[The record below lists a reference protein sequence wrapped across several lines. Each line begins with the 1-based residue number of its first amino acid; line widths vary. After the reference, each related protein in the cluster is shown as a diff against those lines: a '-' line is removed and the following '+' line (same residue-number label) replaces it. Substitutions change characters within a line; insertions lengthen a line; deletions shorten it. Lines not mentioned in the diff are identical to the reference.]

1 MTPIKL
7 NRREI
12 MVGAAAAVLTARSA
26 FAQGEPPKPKQI
38 VVNASGGSM
47 NTALR
52 KAYFDAFEKDTGIR
66 VVETSPVDLGKLKA
80 MVGSGNV
87 EWNLTEIGG
96 QDGAL
101 VQRLGLVEKIDPK
114 MVDRSAY
121 PKEAR
126 SEYLFAS
133 SVYST
138 VLAYRTDVFAPGKQP
153 KGWAEFWDV
162 KRFPGPRTMRNHPVD
177 NLEYALLADGVPA
190 DKLYPI
196 DMDRAFKKLDEI
208 KPHVNV
214 WWTTGQQPAQLLLDK
229 EVVLATGWNGRFYD
243 LMKKG
248 APIAIDWTQGSL
260 KQGTFVIP
268 KGAKDPYWVNKMLA
282 YMSDPKRQS
291 IYANELGYPGLN
303 LESIKYI
310 DPQAAPHMPTHP
322 ENLSKQFWLSV
333 AWWDDNLEKSMERWK
348 QWLLKK

>member
-1 MTPIKL
+1 MTLK
-7 NRREI
+7 RRDLI
-12 MVGAAAAVLTARSA
+12 IAAGASVLVAHGA
-26 FAQGEPPKPKQI
+26 KAQGEPPKPKQL

-47 NTALR
+47 NSALR
-52 KAYFDAFEKDTGIR
+52 KAYFDAFEADTGIR
-66 VVETSPVDLGKLKA
+66 IVETSPVDLGKLKA
-80 MVGSGNV
+80 MVASGNP
-87 EWNLTEIGG
+87 EWSLTEIGG
-96 QDGAL
+96 QDGIL
-101 VQRLGLVEKIDPK
+101 VQRLGLVDKIDPK
-114 MVDRSAY
+114 IVDRSSY
-121 PKEAR
+121 PKEAQGE
-126 SEYLFAS
+126 SIFAS

-138 VLAYRTDVFAPGKQP
+138 VLAHRTDVYPEGKQP

-162 KRFPGPRTMRNHPVD
+162 KKFPGPRSMRNHPVD

-196 DMDRAFKKLDEI
+196 DLDRAFKKLDEI

-248 APIAIDWTQGSL
+248 APIAVEWMQGSL

-268 KGAKDPYWVNKMLA
+268 KGAKDQYWANKMLA
-282 YMSDPKRQS
+282 YMSDPKRQA

-310 DPQAAPHMPTHP
+310 EPAAAPHMPTHP
-322 ENLSKQFWLSV
+322 DNLPKQFWLSV
-333 AWWDDNLEKSMERWK
+333 PWWDENLEKAMDRWK